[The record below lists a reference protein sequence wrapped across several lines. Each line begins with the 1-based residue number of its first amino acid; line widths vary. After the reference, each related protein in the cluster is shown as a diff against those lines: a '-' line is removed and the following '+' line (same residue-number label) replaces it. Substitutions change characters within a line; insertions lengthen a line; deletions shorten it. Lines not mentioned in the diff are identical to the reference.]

1 MIVSRRTIGSTPLDA
16 RMSPIALAFQ
26 NQQGA
31 VEPQGDGTGAMAWI
45 NDHRGTVVLGVVA
58 VLAGLFII
66 KRVL

>member
-1 MIVSRRTIGSTPLDA
+1 
-16 RMSPIALAFQ
+16 MSPIALAFQ